1 MSASA
6 RIDYG
11 QLTDLELAHCILA
24 KDAGAVRLVTQRN
37 NQRLFRVAW
46 SILRNRPEAEDA
58 VQSGYLKAFAAMAS
72 FQGAASLS
80 TWLTRIVINEAL
92 ERRRRRGREIELA
105 GESVVMIEEY
115 RDKLM
120 GGSSP
125 PLADGSIAR
134 EQIRLL
140 LEQAIARLPDDFRLA
155 FVLCEIEGSSI
166 EDAAEILG
174 IPPATVKTRR
184 LRARRRLQQDLG
196 PELRATLQGTF
207 PFAGADCAAM
217 SDRVIGQFCAR
228 SREP

>member
-1 MSASA
+1 MSARA
-6 RIDYG
+6 RIDYE
-11 QLTDLELAHCILA
+11 QLSDLERARCILTG
-24 KDAGAVRLVTQRN
+24 DAGAALLVTQRS

-46 SILRNRPEAEDA
+46 SILRSRPEAEDA
-58 VQSGYLKAFAAMAS
+58 VQSGYLKAFAAMGS

-92 ERRRRRGREIELA
+92 ERRRRRNREIELA
-105 GESVVMIEEY
+105 GESVVMIDEY

-120 GGSSP
+120 RGSSP

-134 EQIRLL
+134 EQIRQL
-140 LEQAIARLPDDFRLA
+140 LEQAIARLPNDFRLA

-174 IPPATVKTRR
+174 IPAATVKTRR

-207 PFAGADCAAM
+207 PFAGADCEAM
-217 SDRVIGQFCAR
+217 SERVIDQFYTA